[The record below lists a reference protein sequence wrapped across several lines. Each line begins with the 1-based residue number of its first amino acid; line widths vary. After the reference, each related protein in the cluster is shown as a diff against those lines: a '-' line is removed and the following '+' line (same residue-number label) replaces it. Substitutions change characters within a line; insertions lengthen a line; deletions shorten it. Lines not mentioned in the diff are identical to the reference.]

1 VTAWVLLVSSAL
13 LIVAFVG
20 LSAHFGLHIE
30 YRFEVAAIAIVWLT
44 LLVGGVLLALVFVR
58 STRDY

>member
-1 VTAWVLLVSSAL
+1 MGAARFLGAS
-13 LIVAFVG
+13 IVAFVG
-20 LSAHFGLHIE
+20 LSAHFGLHIQ

-44 LLVGGVLLALVFVR
+44 LLVAGVLLALVFAR